1 MKKLLLGCKD
11 LNRRAQRE
19 MVNHLSP
26 YLYAICCRYTPNKED
41 AKDLM
46 QESLILIFNNIKQC
60 TSNEEYS
67 FKAWCKRIAINT
79 ALSKKRKKG
88 FQMEVIKIVEMQQA
102 VPPIVQSQLN
112 VEDILKLLNFLPENQ
127 RLVFNLAIIDG
138 YTHKEIAEILA
149 IKESSSR
156 TFLTRARASL
166 QASLQKDWTVKKTN
180 GI

>member
-1 MKKLLLGCKD
+1 MKKLLKGCRD
-11 LNRRAQRE
+11 LNRKAQRE

-26 YLYAICCRYTPNKED
+26 FLYAICRRYTSNKED

-46 QESLILIFNNIKQC
+46 QESLILIFNNISKC
-60 TSNEEYS
+60 TSNEEAS
-67 FKAWCKRIAINT
+67 FKAWCRRIAINT
-79 ALSKKRKKG
+79 ALAKKRKKG
-88 FQMEVIKIVEMQQA
+88 FQMELIKNLEMHPA
-102 VPPIVQSQLN
+102 TAPNIQSQLN
-112 VEDILKLLNFLPENQ
+112 VEDILNLLRFLPENQ

-138 YTHKEIAEILA
+138 YSHKEIAEILE

-166 QASLQKDWTVKKTN
+166 QVRLQKDWVAKKTS